1 MIEKGGL
8 VGESRRALITAPPC
22 LPVAPVMRRVWEDI
36 TDSRERGGRWVLGLG
51 MSKLESDLCSGWKN
65 HSLIIEIP
73 YEAGDQSLQE
83 ISRQQSVEQGAK
95 VVDK

>member
-36 TDSRERGGRWVLGLG
+36 TDSRVGDGRRVLGLG
-51 MSKLESDLCSGWKN
+51 MGKLLGKARNLSSVLGGKN

-73 YEAGDQSLQE
+73 YEADDQSLQE
-83 ISRQQSVEQGAK
+83 GL
-95 VVDK
+95 